1 MRMQDTAANCG
12 PASVSNALQALGIV
26 RSQQECETLC
36 KTSGTDGTSA
46 RNIIKAVQSLG
57 CRGVVVKEK
66 RAEVA
71 LLKLRHWLNHG
82 RPMVI
87 CVDEG
92 SHWVAVVG
100 TLGDLRILVADPA
113 DNELVVSCDSAELV
127 DWWAAKSGFYGVVL

>member
-57 CRGVVVKEK
+57 CKGVVVKEK
-66 RAEVA
+66 RAAVA
-71 LLKLRHWLNHG
+71 TLMLRHWLAQG
-82 RPMVI
+82 RPSI
-87 CVDEG
+87 LCVDEA
-92 SHWVAVVG
+92 SHWVAVIG
-100 TLGDLRILVADPA
+100 ALGDRILVADPA
-113 DNELVVSCDSAELV
+113 DNELVVSVDSAELV
-127 DWWAAKSGFYGVVL
+127 DWWTAAGGFYGVIL